1 MILAGDIG
9 GTKTRMGLFDDS
21 LRPLRHETFL
31 SREYSGLE
39 VVVESFLRTL
49 GGYKPSR
56 ACFGIAGPVREGR
69 CETSNLPWVVESV
82 ELKKLIEISSVLLIN
97 DLESIAYGIALLTDE
112 SLLTLNPGVKMTGNR
127 AVIAAGTGLGEAF
140 LFWDGKDHRPAP
152 SEGGHT
158 EFGPRTE
165 LEVELWRFLHREFGH
180 VSYERIVSGPGLYN
194 VYRFLRDT
202 GRAPEPDWLAE
213 RIGEGDPAAEISGAA
228 LAGESELAAKALRM
242 FVAVYGAEAGNL
254 ALKGMAVG
262 GVYVAGGIAPKILPA
277 ITDGTFMKA
286 FVDKGRFE
294 NVTREMPVC
303 VVLDKDT
310 GLKGAARRASL
321 IG

>member
-9 GTKTRMGLFDDS
+9 GTKTRIGLFDDA
-21 LRPLRHETFL
+21 LRPLKTETFL
-31 SREYSGLE
+31 SREYLGLE
-39 VVVESFLRTL
+39 TVVESFLRTL
-49 GGYKPSR
+49 GHKPSR

-69 CETSNLPWVVESV
+69 CETPNLPWVVEST
-82 ELKKLIEISSVLLIN
+82 ELKRLIGISSVLLIN
-97 DLESIAYGIALLTDE
+97 DLESIAYGIGLLTGE
-112 SLLTLNPGVKMTGNR
+112 SLLTLNPGLKMTGNR

-140 LFWDGKDHRPAP
+140 LFWDGKEHRPTP

-158 EFGPRTE
+158 EFGPRNE

-202 GRAPEPDWLAE
+202 GKGQEPGWLAE

-228 LAGESELAAKALRM
+228 LAGESELADRALEL

-262 GVYVAGGIAPKILPA
+262 GVYVAGGIAPKILPK
-277 ITDGTFMKA
+277 ITGGTFMEA

-294 NVTREMPVC
+294 NVTRDMPVY

-321 IG
+321 SL